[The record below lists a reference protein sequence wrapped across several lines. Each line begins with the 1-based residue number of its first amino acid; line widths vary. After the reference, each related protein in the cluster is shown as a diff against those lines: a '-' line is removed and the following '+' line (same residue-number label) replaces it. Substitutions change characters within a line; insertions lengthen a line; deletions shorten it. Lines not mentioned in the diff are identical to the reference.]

1 MEYKMENDRT
11 QSMKNIHENT
21 MKRMQSF
28 CETCNKHK
36 KDVCSDCQLKQWIQ
50 TENSRKSSLS
60 DVMGMSNCACP
71 PNSPSHA

>member
-1 MEYKMENDRT
+1 MENDRT
-11 QSMKNIHENT
+11 QFMKNIHENT

-28 CETCNKHK
+28 CETCNQNK
-36 KDVCSDCQLKQWIQ
+36 KYVCSDCQLKQWIQ
-50 TENSRKSSLS
+50 TEKSKDSRKSYLS